1 MFHMR
6 LVISVIAVTM
16 PLAAPSAAADPILV
30 NSDNF
35 VRAES
40 DLYFSAV
47 VARGRFGKFD
57 HDREMTALDKQAI
70 IRLNRD
76 TLYSSAVFDL
86 DSGPVTVT
94 LPDTGGRFMS
104 MQVFDQNHYTHGVYY
119 EPGIYTLTREEIGT
133 RYVFPG
139 IRILANPEDPEDMKA
154 VHALQDKITAEQPG
168 GPGKFE
174 IPDWDSASRDKTRAI
189 ILQLGDALPDTRGMF
204 GAKDQV
210 DPIRHFIGSAMAWGG
225 NPEADALYLN
235 RKLAKNDGKAAYRVN
250 VPEVP
255 VKGFWSISIYNAEGF
270 YEPNELNAYTVNN
283 LTADKGADGSVT
295 VQFGGCDGKIA
306 NCLPT
311 PEGWN
316 YMVRLYRPEAQILDG
331 SWEFPDA
338 EEVK

>member
-1 MFHMR
+1 MLH
-6 LVISVIAVTM
+6 IKSAT
-16 PLAAPSAAADPILV
+16 SAAALIAVLATVPAASDPIPV
-30 NSDNF
+30 TSDNF
-35 VRAES
+35 IRAES

-86 DSGPVTVT
+86 DAGPVTIT

-104 MQVFDQNHYTHGVYY
+104 MQVFNQDHYTHGVYY
-119 EPGIYTLTREEIGT
+119 EPGTYTFTRDKIGT

-174 IPDWDSASRDKTRAI
+174 IPDWDSASRDRTRAT
-189 ILQLGDALPDTRGMF
+189 ILQLAEPLPDTRGMF

-210 DPIRHFIGSAMAWGG
+210 DPIRHFIGTAMAWGG

-235 RKLAKNDGKAAYRVN
+235 RTVSKNDGKTVYRLN
-250 VPEVP
+250 VAEVP
-255 VKGFWSISIYNAEGF
+255 VKAFWSISIYNAQGF
-270 YEPNELNAYTVNN
+270 YQPNELNAYTINN
-283 LTADKGADGSVT
+283 LTAVKNANGGVT
-295 VQFGGCDGKIA
+295 VQFGGCNVKIP

-311 PEGWN
+311 PKGWN
-316 YMVRLYRPEAQILDG
+316 WMVRLYRPASQILDG
-331 SWEFPDA
+331 SWEFPAA

>member
-1 MFHMR
+1 MSNIR
-6 LVISVIAVTM
+6 SAV
-16 PLAAPSAAADPILV
+16 SAAALIFSVVGLPATAEPIIV
-30 NSDNF
+30 TSDNF
-35 VRAES
+35 IRAES

-86 DSGPVTVT
+86 DAGPVTVT
-94 LPDTGGRFMS
+94 LPDTGGRFIS
-104 MQVFDQNHYTHGVYY
+104 MQVFDQDHYTHGVYY
-119 EPGIYTLTREEIGT
+119 EPGTYTFTRDKIGT

-154 VHALQDKITAEQPG
+154 VHDLQDKITFEQPG

-174 IPDWDSASRDKTRAI
+174 VPDWDSASRDKTRAI
-189 ILQLGDALPDTRGMF
+189 ILKLAEPLPDTRGMF
-204 GAKDQV
+204 GAKGQV
-210 DPIRHFIGSAMAWGG
+210 APVRHFIGTAMAWGG

-235 RKLAKNDGKAAYRVN
+235 RKVAKNDGKAVYRLN
-250 VPEVP
+250 VADVP
-255 VKGFWSISIYNAEGF
+255 VNAFWSISIYNAEGF
-270 YEPNELNAYTVNN
+270 YEPNELNAYTINK
-283 LTADKGADGSVT
+283 LTAARDANGGVT
-295 VQFGGCDGKIA
+295 VQFGGCDGNIP

-316 YMVRLYRPEAQILDG
+316 WMVRLYRPEAQILDG
-331 SWEFPDA
+331 SWQFPAA

>member
-1 MFHMR
+1 
-6 LVISVIAVTM
+6 
-16 PLAAPSAAADPILV
+16 
-30 NSDNF
+30 
-35 VRAES
+35 
-40 DLYFSAV
+40 
-47 VARGRFGKFD
+47 
-57 HDREMTALDKQAI
+57 
-70 IRLNRD
+70 
-76 TLYSSAVFDL
+76 
-86 DSGPVTVT
+86 
-94 LPDTGGRFMS
+94 
-104 MQVFDQNHYTHGVYY
+104 
-119 EPGIYTLTREEIGT
+119 
-133 RYVFPG
+133 
-139 IRILANPEDPEDMKA
+139 
-154 VHALQDKITAEQPG
+154 
-168 GPGKFE
+168 
-174 IPDWDSASRDKTRAI
+174 
-189 ILQLGDALPDTRGMF
+189 MF

-235 RKLAKNDGKAAYRVN
+235 RKVAENDGKIAYRVD

-255 VKGFWSISIYNAEGF
+255 VKGFWSISIYNSEGF